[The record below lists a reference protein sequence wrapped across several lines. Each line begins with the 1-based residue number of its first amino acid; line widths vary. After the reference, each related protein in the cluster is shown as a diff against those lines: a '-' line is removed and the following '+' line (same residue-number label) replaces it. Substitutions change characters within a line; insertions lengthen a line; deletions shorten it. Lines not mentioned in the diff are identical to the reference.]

1 MPRTPSDAVKMWP
14 GSVMVESVTPRAPEW
29 KATEPGSV
37 LVFFVLT
44 FAVTWSLWLAAWA
57 MSRGGAAGYPPAG
70 VGTLLFYLGVFAPG
84 IVATWLTHRHQGSKG
99 VRALLGRLVQVH
111 AGLRWYAFAL
121 AYMAAIKLT
130 SALIH
135 RLVSGSWPRFGTEPI
150 LLMLGA
156 ILLSTVVFSQSGE
169 ELGWRGYAL
178 PRLAARIGLGAASVV
193 IGVIWA
199 VWHIPLFFIPGI
211 ETTGQSFPL
220 YALGVIALSV
230 AIAWL
235 YANTNGSLFLTMLMH
250 SAINNTKDIVPT
262 GARPPANPFS
272 LSASLMGWI
281 TAALLWI
288 CAGYLLIRMR
298 KLGDYARPA
307 STPRM

>member
-1 MPRTPSDAVKMWP
+1 
-14 GSVMVESVTPRAPEW
+14 MVESVTPRAPEW
-29 KATEPGSV
+29 KATEAGSV
-37 LVFFVLT
+37 LVFFVIT

-57 MSRGGAAGYPPAG
+57 ISGDGAAGYPPAG

-84 IVATWLTHRHQGSKG
+84 IVAVWLTHRHQGSKG
-99 VRALLGRLVQVH
+99 IGALLGRLVQVG
-111 AGLRWYAFAL
+111 ARLRWYAFAL
-121 AYMAAIKLT
+121 AYMAAVKLT
-130 SALIH
+130 AALIH
-135 RLVSGSWPRFGTEPI
+135 RLVSGAWPRFGTEPI

-156 ILLSTVVFSQSGE
+156 ILLSMLIFGQAGE

-178 PRLAARIGLGAASVV
+178 PRLAARIGLGPASVV

-199 VWHIPLFFIPGI
+199 AWHLPLFFIPGI

-230 AIAWL
+230 AISWL

-272 LSASLMGWI
+272 PSASLMGWI
-281 TAALLWI
+281 TAALLWV

-298 KLGDYARPA
+298 RLADYARPA
-307 STPRM
+307 RTPRM

>member
-1 MPRTPSDAVKMWP
+1 M
-14 GSVMVESVTPRAPEW
+14 
-29 KATEPGSV
+29 
-37 LVFFVLT
+37 
-44 FAVTWSLWLAAWA
+44 TWSLWLAAWA
-57 MSRGGAAGYPPAG
+57 ISGGGAAGYPPPG
-70 VGTLLFYLGVFAPG
+70 VGTLLFYLGVFAPAF
-84 IVATWLTHRHQGSKG
+84 VATWLTHRHEGSTG
-99 VRALLGRLVQVH
+99 VRALLGRLVQVR

-121 AYMAAIKLT
+121 AYMAAIKLI

-135 RLVSGSWPRFGTEPI
+135 RLVSGAWPRFGTEPI

-156 ILLSTVVFSQSGE
+156 ILLSTLVFSQAGE

-178 PRLAARIGLGAASVV
+178 PRLAARIGLGAASVL

-199 VWHIPLFFIPGI
+199 AWHLPLFFIPGI

-220 YALGVIALSV
+220 YALGVVALSV

-262 GARPPANPFS
+262 GARPPGNPFS

-288 CAGYLLIRMR
+288 CAGYLLLRMR

>member
-1 MPRTPSDAVKMWP
+1 
-14 GSVMVESVTPRAPEW
+14 
-29 KATEPGSV
+29 
-37 LVFFVLT
+37 
-44 FAVTWSLWLAAWA
+44 
-57 MSRGGAAGYPPAG
+57 
-70 VGTLLFYLGVFAPG
+70 
-84 IVATWLTHRHQGSKG
+84 
-99 VRALLGRLVQVH
+99 
-111 AGLRWYAFAL
+111 
-121 AYMAAIKLT
+121 MAAIKLT

-135 RLVSGSWPRFGTEPI
+135 RLVIGAWPRFGTEPI
-150 LLMLGA
+150 LLMVAA
-156 ILLSTVVFSQSGE
+156 ILLSTLVFSQAGE

-178 PRLAARIGLGAASVV
+178 PRLGARIGLGAASLV

-199 VWHIPLFFIPGI
+199 VWHLPLFFIPGI

-262 GARPPANPFS
+262 GARPPGNPFS

-288 CAGYLLIRMR
+288 CAGYWLLR
-298 KLGDYARPA
+298 LGRRAEN
-307 STPRM
+307 